1 MQEESRIDYLD
12 TQIKNSRATWYYEGL
27 PEQIECYLHKGD
39 YGQYQRDYF
48 IPDKS
53 LRAKYKDCE
62 LFYDNESDPNC
73 SNTMATIRVRD
84 DDLSKAYEIVK
95 AFKEALNKSDRAE
108 KIKTKE
114 IDGALYIYIAPFD
127 AYPEFRMVTPAYR
140 KSAIEDITLSL
151 DDFSR
156 TFNLDL
162 LDGLSDQ
169 EKADKIKEETKKEF
183 PKASK
188 ADINYVIDNICEYLD
203 EEYDEE
209 EDKMYNTLEEAFK
222 DLNRK
227 HTRRAD
233 EGTEVCPDCGKEV
246 CECTKK
252 VNEDIQVTSE
262 EIKDF
267 IAKVGAETIKKALE
281 DFKENVAEFNDEES
295 TEDIIG
301 DTLEVEEQSKEDTEE
316 DVEEKES
323 LKVEDNP
330 GADVESDQETASN
343 EDVKENMNEEKT
355 NIEEDVASSLPAT
368 PLPEQAIL
376 DYIAAVPKATS
387 EIPPRY
393 FKLGYMSEETYKL
406 AARFRGGRGSI
417 NKETGETLPNVRVF
431 KCAEYSRVYVEPY
444 NSSKK
449 TIAAFKEKGKDPQ
462 TDILPRKGF
471 HPSALGIRGIFESD
485 LGKGLAFGPLI
496 ATNNTTKVQYFISI
510 NDEDLRPCTKEDVAQ
525 YTPNPEAFMTSYKAL
540 MKDAPIEART
550 QTFFLSKIYMI
561 GNLGDSV
568 VKK

>member
-1 MQEESRIDYLD
+1 MQEESRMDYLD
-12 TQIKNSRATWYYEGL
+12 NQIKNSRATWYYEGL

-84 DDLSKAYEIVK
+84 NDLSKAYEIVK
-95 AFKEALNKSDRAE
+95 AFKEALNKSDRSE

-127 AYPEFRMVTPAYR
+127 TYPEFRMVTPAYR

-156 TFNLDL
+156 TFDIDL
-162 LDGLSDQ
+162 LDGLSSQ
-169 EKADKIKEETKKEF
+169 EKMYKIKEETKKEF

-188 ADINYVIDNICEYLD
+188 ADINYVIDNIYEYLD
-203 EEYDEE
+203 EGILRSA
-209 EDKMYNTLEEAFK
+209 NSVV
-222 DLNRK
+222 NRGVSRIK
-227 HTRRAD
+227 SI
-233 EGTEVCPDCGKEV
+233 VNS
-246 CECTKK
+246 KK
-252 VNEDIQVTSE
+252 
-262 EIKDF
+262 
-267 IAKVGAETIKKALE
+267 L
-281 DFKENVAEFNDEES
+281 
-295 TEDIIG
+295 
-301 DTLEVEEQSKEDTEE
+301 
-316 DVEEKES
+316 
-323 LKVEDNP
+323 
-330 GADVESDQETASN
+330 
-343 EDVKENMNEEKT
+343 
-355 NIEEDVASSLPAT
+355 EEDVASSLPAT

-393 FKLGYMSEETYKL
+393 FKFGYMSEETYKL
-406 AARFRGGRGSI
+406 AAKFRGGKGSV
-417 NKETGETLPNVRVF
+417 NRETGELLPNVRVF
-431 KCAEYSRVYVEPY
+431 KCAEYSRVYIEPY
-444 NSSKK
+444 NLSKK
-449 TIAAFKEKGKDPQ
+449 TIAAFKAQGKDPQ
-462 TDILPRKGF
+462 KDVLPRKGF

-496 ATNNTTKVQYFISI
+496 ATNNITKTQYFISI
-510 NDEDLRPCTKEDVAQ
+510 NDEDLRPCTKQEAAQ
-525 YTPNPEAFMTSYKAL
+525 YAPNPEAFMTGYV
-540 MKDAPIEART
+540 APVTDTPQKART

-561 GNLGDSV
+561 GNLGESV

>member
-1 MQEESRIDYLD
+1 MQEESRMDYLD
-12 TQIKNSRATWYYEGL
+12 NKIKNSRATWYYEGL

-84 DDLSKAYEIVK
+84 NDLSKAYEIVK
-95 AFKEALNKSDRAE
+95 AFKEALNKSDRSE

-127 AYPEFRMVTPAYR
+127 TYPEFRMVTPAYR

-188 ADINYVIDNICEYLD
+188 ADINYVIDNICEYLE

-227 HTRRAD
+227 HTRRVD

-295 TEDIIG
+295 TEDIMG

-316 DVEEKES
+316 DVEE
-323 LKVEDNP
+323 N
-330 GADVESDQETASN
+330 T
-343 EDVKENMNEEKT
+343 NEEKT

-393 FKLGYMSEETYKL
+393 FKFGYMSEETYKL
-406 AARFRGGRGSI
+406 AAKFRGGKGSV
-417 NKETGETLPNVRVF
+417 NRETGELLPNVRVF
-431 KCAEYSRVYVEPY
+431 KCAEYSRVYIEPY
-444 NSSKK
+444 NLSKK
-449 TIAAFKEKGKDPQ
+449 TIAAFKAQGKDPQ
-462 TDILPRKGF
+462 KDVLPRKGF

-496 ATNNTTKVQYFISI
+496 ATNNITKTQYFISI
-510 NDEDLRPCTKEDVAQ
+510 NDEDLRPCTKQEAAQ
-525 YTPNPEAFMTSYKAL
+525 YAPNPEAFMTGYV
-540 MKDAPIEART
+540 APVTDTPQKART

>member
-1 MQEESRIDYLD
+1 MQEESRMDYLD
-12 TQIKNSRATWYYEGL
+12 NQIKNSRATWYYEGL

-84 DDLSKAYEIVK
+84 NDLSKAYEIVK
-95 AFKEALNKSDRAE
+95 AFKEALNKSDRSE

-127 AYPEFRMVTPAYR
+127 TYPEFRMVTPAYR

-188 ADINYVIDNICEYLD
+188 ADINYVIGNICEYLD

-246 CECTKK
+246 CECNKK
-252 VNEDIQVTSE
+252 VNESFQSNWNKLLNKLDELGVQYTEGNAAWNPEIIELIKIDGEDAFAYTADGICYGE
-262 EIKDF
+262 ELQYWNQRFNAMKLI
-267 IAKVGAETIKKALE
+267 KALHDE
-281 DFKENVAEFNDEES
+281 DSSNRYPSLN
-295 TEDIIG
+295 
-301 DTLEVEEQSKEDTEE
+301 TLF
-316 DVEEKES
+316 
-323 LKVEDNP
+323 
-330 GADVESDQETASN
+330 
-343 EDVKENMNEEKT
+343 EEKT

-393 FKLGYMSEETYKL
+393 FKFGYMSEETYKL
-406 AARFRGGRGSI
+406 AAKFKGGRGSI
-417 NKETGETLPNVRVF
+417 NKETGETLPSVRVF
-431 KCAEYSRVYVEPY
+431 KCAEYSRVYIEPY
-444 NSSKK
+444 NLSKK
-449 TIAAFKEKGKDPQ
+449 TIAAFKAQGKDPQ
-462 TDILPRKGF
+462 TDVLPRKGF

-496 ATNNTTKVQYFISI
+496 ATNNITKTQYFISI
-510 NDEDLRPCTKEDVAQ
+510 NDEDLRPCTKQEAAQ
-525 YTPNPEAFMTSYKAL
+525 YAPNPEAFMTGYV
-540 MKDAPIEART
+540 APVTDTPQKART

-561 GNLGDSV
+561 GNLGESV